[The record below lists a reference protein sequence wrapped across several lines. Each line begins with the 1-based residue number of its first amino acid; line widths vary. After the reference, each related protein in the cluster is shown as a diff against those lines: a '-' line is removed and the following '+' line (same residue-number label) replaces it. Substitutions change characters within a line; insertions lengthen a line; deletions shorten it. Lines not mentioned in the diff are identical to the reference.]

1 MNRVDRLFGIL
12 TLLQAKKF
20 VTVEKIAEKYELSD
34 RTVYR
39 DLKAL
44 GELGIPI
51 SFEPNKGYFI
61 VQGYFLPPLTFTAE
75 EANALILMASLS
87 EKFADNSILKNSK
100 NALNKIKNVLKT
112 YDNDKTE
119 IFENHINVYLPTDQ
133 KPNNDFLATIQKSI
147 TEKTILEIDYTNN
160 HNIASQRLIEPIG
173 LVFYTFQW
181 HVIGWCYTRK
191 EYRDFKVKMIS
202 KLKETNQPFKKQNHW
217 DINQYIKSLK

>member
-20 VTVEKIAEKYELSD
+20 MTAEKIAEKYELSI

-39 DLKAL
+39 DIKAL
-44 GELGIPI
+44 GELGIPV

-87 EKFADNSILKNSK
+87 EKFADNSIAKNST
-100 NALNKIKNVLKT
+100 NALNKIKNVLRT
-112 YDNDKTE
+112 YDKDKAE
-119 IFENHINVYLPTDQ
+119 CFANQINVYLTDDQ
-133 KPNNDFLATIQKSI
+133 KPTNDFLSTIQKSI
-147 TEKTILEIDYTNN
+147 TEKTILEITYTNN
-160 HNIASQRLIEPIG
+160 YNITSPRQIEPIG

-181 HVIGWCYTRK
+181 HIIAWCWSRK
-191 EYRDFKVKMIS
+191 EYRDFKVKMIN
-202 KLKETNQPFKKQNHW
+202 KLQETKLAFKKMNHW